1 MAGFKKKK
9 VAQKETPKDRYVAQ
23 AQDPDSF
30 YRENPAWGFNS
41 CDKMMWS
48 FTSEHIGSTF
58 WTEILPFLVNLE
70 SRSWSDI
77 MVTANKQNHSID
89 VSTLN
94 PTAQKRLAELY
105 VEQDSIVSL
114 RINATHRLYGYH
126 VGRVFNILWYD
137 DNHGDNDTCV
147 CRSKKKHT

>member
-58 WTEILPFLVNLE
+58 WTEIFAPITVL
-70 SRSWSDI
+70 
-77 MVTANKQNHSID
+77 
-89 VSTLN
+89 
-94 PTAQKRLAELY
+94 LAEGLELDL
-105 VEQDSIVSL
+105 VVV
-114 RINATHRLYGYH
+114 R
-126 VGRVFNILWYD
+126 
-137 DNHGDNDTCV
+137 
-147 CRSKKKHT
+147 